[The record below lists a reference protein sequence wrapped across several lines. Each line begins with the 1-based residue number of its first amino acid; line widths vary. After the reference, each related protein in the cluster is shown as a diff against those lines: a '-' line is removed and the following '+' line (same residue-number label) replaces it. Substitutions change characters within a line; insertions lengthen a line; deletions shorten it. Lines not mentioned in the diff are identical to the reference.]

1 MELDYYY
8 DNDEFHADFMLKF
21 PTTGLEAKLIFGFC
35 FFEKRDGS
43 NFQSPMLVDCNEMT
57 YTIDPA
63 AITAAAAS

>member
-35 FFEKRDGS
+35 FYFFDKS
-43 NFQSPMLVDCNEMT
+43 NINTPMLVDCNEMT